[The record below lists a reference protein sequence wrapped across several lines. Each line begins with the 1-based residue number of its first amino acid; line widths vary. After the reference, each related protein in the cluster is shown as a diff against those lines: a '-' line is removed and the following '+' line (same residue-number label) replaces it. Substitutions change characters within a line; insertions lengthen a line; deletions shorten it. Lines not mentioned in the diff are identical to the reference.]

1 MSARVLADPLGI
13 ACVFSDGRRFSR
25 VLGEVANPQLAHDL
39 LFGLVQLV
47 HPHGTVD
54 AGGTLGGYVTAARH
68 LVVTLAER
76 GFVGGAGQL
85 ARAMLIEYWMGAAFN
100 YEACTRRML
109 RGFDT
114 ATGGLDI
121 RVRELVAGNA
131 FHPQPRFQPLGPYRE
146 VEWAR
151 LTSTCRTIVDDAYAS
166 HRQALV
172 DAERGHDPSTSGWT
186 WENVAWLLARI
197 GPASAGLVA
206 AHLGW
211 GREQV
216 EQRGGV
222 LPVRARLYPNLDVT
236 IAYLLLFGIYSGIVP
251 DGIAELGLRDLD
263 WAGDATILLSYVK
276 GRTGPESVTLPKNAV
291 RLLEQWLSHSALLR
305 SFAEVDQRAQLWLW
319 VNRQGGARVYAGQ
332 VDANAVRAWGQRH
345 DIRADTEEPELLRI
359 HRHRIRTTHQSLRDR
374 NSWHGSPRALIDP
387 NNSAAVEG
395 DHYLTA
401 ATPAQREAVEAIAAD
416 AQHDLVRRSQPPTL
430 LTGTATE
437 QLAGDYP
444 ELVAALEL
452 DDHVIA
458 ELVGGQR
465 DVFTAACGDQLSGLH
480 GPKGKPCPARPWV
493 CLLCPLA
500 VFAPR
505 HAPNLLRLKMFFSRQ
520 WQNMPAA
527 HFMAVFGPY
536 VHRLDDVLARYDP
549 AVVTAASHDVAGT
562 DDEIPLRPEERTS

>member
-1 MSARVLADPLGI
+1 MPARVLDDPLGI
-13 ACVFSDGRRFSR
+13 ACVFSDGRRVR
-25 VLGEVANPQLAHDL
+25 RLLGEVASPQLARDL
-39 LFGLVQLV
+39 MSGLAQLV

-54 AGGTLGGYVTAARH
+54 ANGTLGGYVTAARH
-68 LVVTLAER
+68 LVATLAER
-76 GFVGGAGQL
+76 GFAGGAGQL
-85 ARAMLIEYWMGAAFN
+85 TRAMLVEYWMGAAFN

-121 RVRELVAGNA
+121 RVRELTAGNA

-146 VEWAR
+146 TEWAR
-151 LTSTCRTIVDDAYAS
+151 LASTCRTIVDDAYAS
-166 HRQALV
+166 HRQALG
-172 DAERGHDPSTSGWT
+172 DAERGHDPRVAGWAR
-186 WENVAWLLARI
+186 ENVTWLLARI
-197 GPASAGLVA
+197 GPASAGRVA
-206 AHLGW
+206 THLGW
-211 GREQV
+211 NREQV
-216 EQRGGV
+216 ERRGGG
-222 LPVRARLYPNLDVT
+222 LPVRATLYPDSDVT
-236 IAYLLLFGIYSGIVP
+236 VAYLLLFGIYSGIVP

-276 GRTGPESVTLPKNAV
+276 GRTGPESVTLPRNSV

-305 SFAEVDQRAQLWLW
+305 SFATADQREQLWLW
-319 VNRQGGARVYAGQ
+319 VNRQGGARVYAGPI
-332 VDANAVRAWGQRH
+332 DANAVRAWGQRH
-345 DIRADTEEPELLRI
+345 DIRDDTGQAELLRI
-359 HRHRIRTTHQSLRDR
+359 HRHRIRTTHQSLRDK
-374 NSWHGSPRALIDP
+374 NSWRGSPRALIDP
-387 NNSAAVEG
+387 NHSPAVEG

-401 ATPAQREAVEAIAAD
+401 TTPAQMEAVEAIAAD
-416 AQHDLVRRSQPPTL
+416 AQHDLVRRSQPPTV
-430 LTGTATE
+430 LTDTATA

-444 ELVAALEL
+444 ELVATLKL
-452 DDHVIA
+452 GDQVIA

-505 HAPNLLRLKMFFSRQ
+505 HAPNLLRLKAFFARQ

-527 HFMAVFGPY
+527 HFMATFGPY
-536 VHRLDDVLARYDP
+536 AQRLDDVLARYDP
-549 AVVTAASHDVAGT
+549 AIVTAASHHVAGT